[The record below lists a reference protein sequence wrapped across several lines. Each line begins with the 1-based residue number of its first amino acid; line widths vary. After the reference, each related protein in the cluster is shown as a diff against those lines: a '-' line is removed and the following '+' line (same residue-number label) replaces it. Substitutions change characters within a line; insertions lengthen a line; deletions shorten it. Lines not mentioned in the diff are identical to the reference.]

1 MTKAMRLSGDMNF
14 ELLAKRTPGYVGAD
28 VRSLAKEA
36 CAIAMNR
43 VSELKSNT
51 INGEENDVET
61 SESEV
66 NMGWVVNSAVSLTAD
81 ELEPLFVTMTD
92 FLSAIPNV
100 KPSAKREGV
109 ATVPTVSWEKIGGL
123 QSIRQEMTLS
133 VLEPITNPDCF
144 EALGLPLPVGV
155 RCVTLLSSWLRK
167 NLACQSDCKRVR
179 CKFYIRKGTR
189 IIG

>member
-1 MTKAMRLSGDMNF
+1 MNF
-14 ELLAKRTPGYVGAD
+14 KLLAKKTRGYVGAD

-66 NMGWVVNSAVSLTAD
+66 NMGGNFTLDVNSAVPLT
-81 ELEPLFVTMTD
+81 VTMAD

-100 KPSAKREGV
+100 QPSAKREGF
-109 ATVPTVSWEKIGGL
+109 ATVPDVSWEKIGGL

-133 VLEPITNPDCF
+133 VLKPITNPEHF
-144 EALGLPLPVGV
+144 EALGLPLP
-155 RCVTLLSSWLRK
+155 
-167 NLACQSDCKRVR
+167 AA
-179 CKFYIRKGTR
+179 Y
-189 IIG
+189 

>member
-66 NMGWVVNSAVSLTAD
+66 KMGGNFTWDANSAVSLTAD

-100 KPSAKREGV
+100 KPSAKREGF
-109 ATVPTVSWEKIGGL
+109 ATVPDVSWKK
-123 QSIRQEMTLS
+123 M
-133 VLEPITNPDCF
+133 
-144 EALGLPLPVGV
+144 GV
-155 RCVTLLSSWLRK
+155 Y
-167 NLACQSDCKRVR
+167 NLYDK
-179 CKFYIRKGTR
+179 K
-189 IIG
+189 